1 MSHGPRRAQG
11 LSARTT
17 LSPVMETYLR
27 VTFSSEGAKPSA
39 VADRLRSCGFLP
51 TQGNYDFVYDWQ
63 GSVSRDQILDL
74 SDELT
79 RQLRGLR
86 VLVEIETV

>member
-1 MSHGPRRAQG
+1 
-11 LSARTT
+11 
-17 LSPVMETYLR
+17 METYLR

-39 VADRLRSCGFLP
+39 VADRLRSSGYVP
-51 TQGNYDFVYDWQ
+51 TQGNYDIVYDWP
-63 GSVSRDQILDL
+63 GPASRDQILDL

-86 VLVEIETV
+86 VLVEVETV

>member
-1 MSHGPRRAQG
+1 
-11 LSARTT
+11 
-17 LSPVMETYLR
+17 METYLR
-27 VTFSSEGAKPSA
+27 VTFHSEGAKPSA

-63 GSVSRDQILDL
+63 GPATREQIMDL

-79 RQLRGLR
+79 NQLRGLR
-86 VLVEIETV
+86 VLFEVETV

>member
-1 MSHGPRRAQG
+1 M
-11 LSARTT
+11 
-17 LSPVMETYLR
+17 METYLR

-39 VADRLRSCGFLP
+39 VAARLRSCGFLP

-63 GSVSRDQILDL
+63 GPATRDQILDL

-86 VLVEIETV
+86 VLVEVETV

>member
-1 MSHGPRRAQG
+1 
-11 LSARTT
+11 
-17 LSPVMETYLR
+17 METYLR
-27 VTFSSEGAKPSA
+27 VSFHSEGAKPSA
-39 VADRLRSCGFLP
+39 VADRLRSCGFQP

-63 GSVSRDQILDL
+63 GPASREQVLDL

-86 VLVEIETV
+86 VLFEIETV